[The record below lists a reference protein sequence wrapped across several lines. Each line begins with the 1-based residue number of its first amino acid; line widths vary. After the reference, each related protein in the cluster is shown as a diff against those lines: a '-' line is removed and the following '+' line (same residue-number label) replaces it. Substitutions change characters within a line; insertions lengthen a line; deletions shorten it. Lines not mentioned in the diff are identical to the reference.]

1 MAQQLS
7 PPQPV
12 KLIVAML
19 SKAESLFTWAE
30 DKMQELWGAIDLQS
44 EVMPFD
50 YTDYYAKQMGA
61 PLRRKFISFEELIDP
76 GALAG
81 IKHRSNTLET
91 ELAEAPAGQALQVV
105 RPINLDPG
113 YLEPSKL
120 VLASTKNYA
129 HRIYIGASMY
139 AEATLHYHKGRWQGW
154 PYTYPDYAGG
164 DYDDFF
170 NRTRAKL
177 MEQLSSRK

>member
-1 MAQQLS
+1 MAQPKPAL
-7 PPQPV
+7 PV

-19 SKAESLFTWAE
+19 SREESLFISAQQRMEQLWA
-30 DKMQELWGAIDLQS
+30 AIDIES
-44 EVMPFD
+44 AVMPFD

-81 IKHRSNTLET
+81 IKHRSNALEA
-91 ELAEAPAGQALQVV
+91 ELAEAPVGQVLQVV

-113 YLEPSKL
+113 YIEASKL
-120 VLASTKNYA
+120 VLATTKNYA
-129 HRIYIGASMY
+129 HRIYIGESMY
-139 AEATLHYHKGRWQGW
+139 AEATLHYHKGLWQGW
-154 PYTYPDYAGG
+154 PYTYPDYTGG